1 MILWPSLQE
10 IVNKCRQC
18 KRLRRILYT
27 LFGLFGVPP
36 IFECALRLAMIS
48 LRPLS
53 FLFIEDICYP
63 LDHPRAVKLGFWE
76 VAQDSTHSACKNL
89 QQWWVFIVHSHVKA
103 SSMNKSPGQ
112 CNNNRDG
119 ATVRRTAV
127 VIFVKIPWWL
137 ARFNKNQN
145 RMLSV
150 QIQITKLSIATS
162 WILPEITIKKEDFD
176 SCQVALCF
184 RWDVPA
190 PW

>member
-1 MILWPSLQE
+1 MQ
-10 IVNKCRQC
+10 
-18 KRLRRILYT
+18 RLRRIFYT

-53 FLFIEDICYP
+53 FLFTKDICYP
-63 LDHPRAVKLGFWE
+63 LDHPRPVKLSFWE
-76 VAQDSTHSACKNL
+76 AAQESTHYACKNL
-89 QQWWVFIVHSHVKA
+89 QQSSVFIVHSHVKA

-119 ATVRRTAV
+119 ATVR
-127 VIFVKIPWWL
+127 IPWWL